1 MIKMLEIVIE
11 LFSRSFLA
19 IGVFIW
25 NCLLKCWDEV
35 GYLLKIIVSFF
46 NEFINFS
53 DGNKIAIFCGIAAII
68 APYIIFIAELISSK
82 EKDRSK
88 TYKRIVLKDSWMF
101 EQLIFIM
108 FIFFLM
114 LGTSQETYFLN
125 GSIIVLI
132 MIEIIVFFW
141 RFTIILSILKSSKFY
156 KNRRIKYIE
165 FMIKK
170 YLKYSV
176 ASKKIVEKNKN
187 EFNSLQL
194 RNITYEKYHFDFN
207 EEYEKIVAERDG
219 IVKGIKNI
227 NLKAINNIYMNNITE
242 SKKINKQDNDNPKV
256 IITCVD
262 GEYIKKGYTIA
273 YIPKKYKDII
283 EKFGKVYIKSER
295 NNDEIITDIF
305 RDYLDAFVI
314 NSNNSSSYLNQESY
328 FDFYEFSCKILD
340 SNDSDLISL
349 LQDSIEKM
357 RLNVDRTCKIAVQNV
372 ISICK
377 NILIYDS
384 KKDKSHYEF
393 EKSMINF
400 ITYDSFQLLGLCDD
414 DKERRLESKYYVQNI
429 ASFINYEFKKK
440 KGNIK
445 NYFYTSISEYIKFV
459 ACSNYSEK
467 VDLIKIVVRNLS
479 FDRKDYDIWT
489 VVHNKRLIKKLRS
502 PKKIKLVKQN
512 IEKLKYGIDLVN
524 SFVLTTILAIL
535 YGNFE
540 KNNNYYELLKDIVES
555 ALYGYDLEELLSSY
569 LNLNKSSKDIISK
582 WGIIENPYDIVS
594 DFNSIELEEALLL
607 LLNVADVHNIE
618 IGEELIDIK
627 YKYFFEDLIQHLE
640 KKKEKYNDNISIIFK
655 NNYVEGIIKELTKV
669 HQTILKKEKDE
680 IIKARLNKDVISKF
694 SSIISQQ
701 SSKNNHL
708 YSYYLN
714 NNLVINSK
722 KSIEKYNGYNT
733 VVDKSIMLSYDSF
746 ATKMAE
752 DYRDGLINYNEK
764 KIIESLQN
772 CTEIIEVNSLE
783 EGLDN
788 AIEKLL
794 SENVSSKDILIIGNY
809 IYSQRIT
816 KNNRYYKY
824 NGIRYRLLSEVNT
837 NNKVFV
843 VNKNMIPKLIVYK
856 FEKDDLKKLNA
867 VEDNL
872 NNKRNILV
880 KISDLSHDKNERK
893 IILRENPD
901 WLNQEE
907 NKEEYIKTKILIMIF
922 QKIDIQQIETNIGY
936 YFDN

>member
-1 MIKMLEIVIE
+1 MIKILETVIE
-11 LFSRSFLA
+11 LFARLFLA

-25 NCLLKCWDEV
+25 NCLLKCWDGI

-46 NEFINFS
+46 SEFINFS
-53 DGNKIAIFCGIAAII
+53 DGNKIAIFCGITAII

-108 FIFFLM
+108 FIFVLM
-114 LGTSQETYFLN
+114 FGTSRETYFLN
-125 GSIIVLI
+125 GLIIVLI

-194 RNITYEKYHFDFN
+194 RNIIYEKYHFDFN
-207 EEYEKIVAERDG
+207 EEYDKIVAERDG

-227 NLKAINNIYMNNITE
+227 NLKAINNMCMNNITGSE
-242 SKKINKQDNDNPKV
+242 KTNKQDNDNPKV

-283 EKFGKVYIKSER
+283 EKFGKVDIKSER

-314 NSNNSSSYLNQESY
+314 NSNNSSSYLSQESY

-349 LQDSIEKM
+349 LQDSIGKM
-357 RLNVDRTCKIAVQNV
+357 RLNIDRTCKTAIQNV

-384 KKDKSHYEF
+384 KKENSHYEF
-393 EKSMINF
+393 EKSMINL
-400 ITYDSFQLLGLCDD
+400 ITYDSFELLDLCID

-429 ASFINYEFKKK
+429 ASFINYEFKNKK
-440 KGNIK
+440 ENIK
-445 NYFYTSISEYIKFV
+445 NYFYTSISEYIKLV

-467 VDLIKIVVRNLS
+467 VDLIKIVVKNLS

-489 VVHNKRLIKKLRS
+489 VMHNKRLIKKLRS

-512 IEKLKYGIDLVN
+512 IEKLKYDIDLVN

-540 KNNNYYELLKDIVES
+540 KNNNYYELLKNIVES
-555 ALYGYDLEELLSSY
+555 ASYGYDLEELLSSY

-594 DFNSIELEEALLL
+594 GFNSIELEEALLL

-627 YKYFFEDLIQHLE
+627 YKYFFEGLIQRLE

-655 NNYVEGIIKELTKV
+655 NNYVEEIIKELTKA
-669 HQTILKKEKDE
+669 HRTILKKEKDE
-680 IIKARLNKDVISKF
+680 IINARLNKDVILKF

-714 NNLVINSK
+714 NHLVINSK

-746 ATKMAE
+746 ATKMVE
-752 DYRDGLINYNEK
+752 DYRDGLIDYNEK

-772 CTEIIEVNSLE
+772 CTEIMEANSLE

-843 VNKNMIPKLIVYK
+843 VNKKMIPKLIVYK

-922 QKIDIQQIETNIGY
+922 QKIDIKQIETNIGY